1 MKWCFNVEGT
11 CHFLSLLI
19 TLLVKVGLGKDLFFF
34 FFFSH
39 CPRDTKE
46 GIFVDASI
54 CLLCLNHSLIDIPC
68 R

>member
-19 TLLVKVGLGKDLFFF
+19 TLFVKEGLEKDLFFC
-34 FFFSH
+34 FSY
-39 CPRDTKE
+39 CPRDTQE

-54 CLLCLNHSLIDIPC
+54 FLLCLNHSLIDIPC